1 MKLYDK
7 AVFGLL
13 NLTRNK
19 KTLDFVNK
27 ISFTNNHDI
36 IVPKL
41 YLGNIYESNNIDF
54 LNNNNIN
61 AIVNCTEKEPFN
73 EYFNDIGMQMT

>member
-27 ISFTNNHDI
+27 ISFTNNFI
-36 IVPKL
+36 
-41 YLGNIYESNNIDF
+41 
-54 LNNNNIN
+54 
-61 AIVNCTEKEPFN
+61 
-73 EYFNDIGMQMT
+73 